1 MADIPYVCLYR
12 SYYEELENF
21 SPEERG
27 RLLWALLEYLCTG
40 QEPEL
45 PAPESYFWPRLRS
58 QHQRD
63 ALHYNEVCER
73 NRTNGVKGGKL
84 SARLRASKTEKH
96 RKVEGGV
103 QQDEHC
109 VYFEGGLQN
118 AAMFIP
124 VEAVAPKEREKEKEK
139 EREKEKHTITECS
152 VCNYPSK
159 EEVILFCR
167 QEGLTYVDAERFVA
181 YYNSIGW
188 VIKGQPIKDWKA
200 AAILWNQRERAK
212 AGEGSGLEDTW
223 NPGGIGTVV

>member
-1 MADIPYVCLYR
+1 M
-12 SYYEELENF
+12 
-21 SPEERG
+21 
-27 RLLWALLEYLCTG
+27 LWALLEYLCTG

-73 NRTNGVKGGKL
+73 NRANGIKGGRPKVKH
-84 SARLRASKTEKH
+84 LRAKPSGFMEDDLETQKPMGFDDDTFLPPK
-96 RKVEGGV
+96 
-103 QQDEHC
+103 
-109 VYFEGGLQN
+109 
-118 AAMFIP
+118 P
-124 VEAVAPKEREKEKEK
+124 VGPKEREKEKEKEK